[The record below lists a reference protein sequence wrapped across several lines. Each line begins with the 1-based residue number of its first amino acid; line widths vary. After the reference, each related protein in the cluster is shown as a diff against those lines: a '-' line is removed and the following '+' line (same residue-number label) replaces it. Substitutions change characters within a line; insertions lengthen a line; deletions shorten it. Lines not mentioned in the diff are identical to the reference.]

1 MISNQEFYKEPSYRQ
16 NVSTASEHFQTCKIL
31 KNIPLM
37 HPFLVRIC
45 PNKTRKQDNKEKD
58 LRLRLRKEKLQQRE
72 SEGNS
77 QNGSRDLWKTA
88 VPQAH
93 GPQVCSSSE

>member
-1 MISNQEFYKEPSYRQ
+1 MISNQEFYKEPIYRQ

-45 PNKTRKQDNKEKD
+45 PNKTRKQDNKD

-77 QNGSRDLWKTA
+77 QNGSRDL
-88 VPQAH
+88 
-93 GPQVCSSSE
+93 